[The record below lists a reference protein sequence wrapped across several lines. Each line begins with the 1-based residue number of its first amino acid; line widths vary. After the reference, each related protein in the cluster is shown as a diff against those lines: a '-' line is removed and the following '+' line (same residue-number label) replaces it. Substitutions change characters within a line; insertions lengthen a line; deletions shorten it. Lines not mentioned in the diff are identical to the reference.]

1 MAFPHRTRDRI
12 VPLMTTR
19 MVTVVPPDPA
29 WPARFEAEARR
40 LRALFGDELLEVH
53 HVGSTSVPGLWAKP
67 IVDLQPL
74 VRSVERLA
82 AFRPAAEAAG
92 FTWRGEYGLP
102 GRCYLR
108 TDDVHVH
115 MFEPGNPVA
124 LRNLAFRDH
133 LRANPAA
140 RDAYAALK
148 RDLAARFA
156 HDRDAYQDGKSAL
169 IEELLQAA
177 MGAAYIGP

>member
-1 MAFPHRTRDRI
+1 
-12 VPLMTTR
+12 V
-19 MVTVVPPDPA
+19 
-29 WPARFEAEARR
+29 
-40 LRALFGDELLEVH
+40 
-53 HVGSTSVPGLWAKP
+53 
-67 IVDLQPL
+67 
-74 VRSVERLA
+74 
-82 AFRPAAEAAG
+82 
-92 FTWRGEYGLP
+92 
-102 GRCYLR
+102 
-108 TDDVHVH
+108 
-115 MFEPGNPVA
+115 
-124 LRNLAFRDH
+124 RNLAFRDH